1 MTHFGI
7 ICPAT
12 SGHLNPMTALGWELQ
27 QRGHQVTLFG
37 IPDAQPAARLAELG
51 FRAIGEAR
59 FSPSAMAKIFDQQ
72 GQLSGIK
79 AVQYTVSW
87 LKGITETFLQ
97 EAPAAIKDAGVEAL
111 LIDQVSPE
119 GGTIANALDLPFISI
134 ANALMSYRDIM
145 IPPGKTPWNY
155 SPALWARLRNRL
167 GYKLLDQL
175 VQPVINV
182 IADYRREWRLPPH
195 RSRNDLY
202 SPIALISQQAAAFE
216 FPRQALPPHLHF
228 VGSLSNP
235 KIRRSV
241 EFPFDQ
247 LTGQPLIYASLGTLQ
262 NRLQSVFQTIA
273 QACEGLDAQL
283 VISLGSGITAESLP
297 EFPGSPI
304 VVNDAPQLEL
314 LKQANLVITHAGLN
328 TTLESLSRGVPMV
341 AIPISLDQPG
351 VAARIAWTGTGQVMP
366 LSRLRVPPLRDTI
379 AQVLTQT
386 SYKTNAVKLQQAIH
400 DAGGVSRAIE
410 IIESCI

>member
-1 MTHFGI
+1 
-7 ICPAT
+7 
-12 SGHLNPMTALGWELQ
+12 
-27 QRGHQVTLFG
+27 
-37 IPDAQPAARLAELG
+37 
-51 FRAIGEAR
+51 
-59 FSPSAMAKIFDQQ
+59 
-72 GQLSGIK
+72 
-79 AVQYTVSW
+79 
-87 LKGITETFLQ
+87 
-97 EAPAAIKDAGVEAL
+97 
-111 LIDQVSPE
+111 
-119 GGTIANALDLPFISI
+119 
-134 ANALMSYRDIM
+134 
-145 IPPGKTPWNY
+145 
-155 SPALWARLRNRL
+155 
-167 GYKLLDQL
+167 
-175 VQPVINV
+175 
-182 IADYRREWRLPPH
+182 
-195 RSRNDLY
+195 
-202 SPIALISQQAAAFE
+202 
-216 FPRQALPPHLHF
+216 
-228 VGSLSNP
+228 
-235 KIRRSV
+235 
-241 EFPFDQ
+241 
-247 LTGQPLIYASLGTLQ
+247 LIYASLGTLQ